1 MKKTRGKKWF
11 VLLLVVVVAVF
22 GGKWYLRWQEQRTK
36 AGEQAKQ
43 IFAKVE
49 EGPLVINLTESGS
62 IKPRE
67 QLVIKSQVEGRV
79 SILFIVPEGQRVKEG
94 DLLVELDSSTQK
106 DNLVNQEITVQNAQ
120 ASHVQAVENL
130 EVVKNQAK
138 ADVDKAELDLRFAKE
153 DLIKYQ
159 EGEYPKTL
167 NELES
172 RVTLAAEELER
183 AQYKLEW
190 SKTLYEEKYLSETE
204 FRSDKLA
211 GKRYELELKTA
222 QNNLALS
229 KNYTYKR
236 QVAQLESDVSQRT
249 MALERI
255 QRSSRANVVQAEA
268 QLRARELELN
278 RQKSKL
284 VKIQEQIVKSQIYAP
299 ADGLVIYATSS
310 RGPWR
315 SNTQPLEEGQ
325 EVFERQELIY
335 LPTADTFDAEI
346 KVHETNLKKI
356 FIGLPV
362 RIRIDALPGRVFLGK
377 ITKVAPLPDAQ
388 SMFMNPDLKIY
399 NTTVSIDGGDGVL
412 KSGMN
417 CEAEIIIEQYTKAM
431 FVPVQ
436 CVVRAAG
443 TPVVYV
449 RQGDSV
455 ERRDVEIGMDNNRMV
470 RILSGLKV
478 GDEVLVTPPLHE
490 AVSLRASEEVVDMKI
505 PTREEAENNEAARQA
520 ANNRRRPH
528 NGGGADAVAPADGAA
543 ENGAPADGARRE
555 GGRRRFENM
564 SAEER
569 EAMRKRFE
577 SMTPEER
584 EAMGRRMREQRGEG
598 AAPAGAGAEGG
609 ERRRQPRRTEGG
621 GADAAPPPP
630 AGDAAPPPAGDALPP
645 PAGDAA
651 PPPAGDVPPPAG
663 DAPPP
668 PPPVQP

>member
-598 AAPAGAGAEGG
+598 AAPAGDGAEGG
-609 ERRRQPRRTEGG
+609 ERRRRPRRTDGG
-621 GADAAPPPP
+621 GAEAAP
-630 AGDAAPPPAGDALPP
+630 PP

>member
-11 VLLLVVVVAVF
+11 VLLLVAVVAVF

-67 QLVIKSQVEGRV
+67 QIVIKSQVEGRV

-222 QNNLALS
+222 QNNLALL

-236 QVAQLESDVSQRT
+236 QVAQLESDVRQRT

-284 VKIQEQIVKSQIYAP
+284 VKIQEQIEKSQIYAP

-528 NGGGADAVAPADGAA
+528 NGGGADVAAPGAGAA
-543 ENGAPADGARRE
+543 ENGAPAAGSRRE

-584 EAMGRRMREQRGEG
+584 EAMGRRMREQRGDG
-598 AAPAGAGAEGG
+598 TAPAGDGTEGG
-609 ERRRQPRRTEGG
+609 ERRRRPRRSEGG

-630 AGDAAPPPAGDALPP
+630 DGAA
-645 PAGDAA
+645 
-651 PPPAGDVPPPAG
+651 V
-663 DAPPP
+663 